1 MNDSIKMFI
10 ADEEVVSN
18 NDFTINEEMLSASS
32 TILNNCYPKSWEL
45 TKDYVSNFYYPK
57 DYSRFVLAQGEYEH
71 GNQEFAPLFTSGKN
85 IIDISNYFE
94 AYTSGNNGEIIYI
107 SGARSYW
114 VKVEPNKTYTFS
126 RDKGNRLMIL
136 GGNSEPKIGDH
147 LTVMVD
153 DGNSTATSKT
163 FVNGN
168 FTYIVI
174 YSSRDEANRASWIML
189 EEGNQATT
197 YEPYNQ
203 PNLSYE
209 TNVEKEWDT
218 FNVYG
223 RTYQATRSG
232 KNLYKLPDSTSINGI
247 TYTKNNDG
255 TFNISGTASADTE
268 IYTTLSLANSKLV
281 YGNTY
286 TFSINNLGG
295 AKYYVHSSNGASW
308 VKTQFYLTTTTT
320 QTRTFD
326 TSTATDVKFVIR
338 IDNGA
343 TVNGTNLKIQLE
355 AGSTATSWEPYGV
368 SPSPDYP
375 SELVSAGYQNIFIGK
390 DTYDETIN
398 SVDFAIKGTVLTIN
412 GSSSSSSQTN
422 IQKAAFITPYAVKP
436 NTVYTYKVFVLSGSV
451 SGTRFAM
458 NLRASATTS
467 GTGIQFN
474 TGNSLELINGTSGAT
489 FTSASNANYLTG
501 LQFIFSADINFNNLV
516 LGIQLEEAN
525 QAHSYIAY
533 GKYGIEITNT
543 GKNIFNIGNFGTIV
557 NSDMTISSNNNSSII
572 VNGTATAT
580 RNFWF
585 NNIAMDL
592 EAGTYYFS
600 LSDTDNNMT
609 YFLRQNGT
617 NIVSTKINTSF
628 TINQKTHID
637 QILIQITS
645 GLSWNNK
652 TINIQLERG
661 SQTTYEPYTSNTQLY
676 VLDEPLRQIGS
687 YKDKLYTDGRV
698 LYVKREV
705 GNIILKGTETWYH
718 FSVSQGHLFRV
729 NDIIPGVIQ
738 NNTIVPMCNYYH
750 AISYSNQPNRTNN
763 DIYISLGGQID
774 ILNNNYSNATDFKTW
789 LSTHNTEVNYVL
801 QTPTITPLGYIDLPS
816 SYEGQNNVS
825 IYTGLDTRTELWY
838 YWKNYDVLFAG
849 VVKNSGDISL
859 NPRHPHYCSL
869 QILDYKTFLSESNT
883 LDFVIANKTISE
895 AIEMVVNAVSGYGF
909 VVGNIDID
917 SANDIIGAYS
927 TLNKTAYD
935 VLQYLAEISG
945 SRWRA
950 RVIDSLTMAID
961 FYDPDTLPEAEDIEY
976 TKEYWEA
983 NNIVDMTFN
992 YGSRDYRNK
1001 QILLSNEVYGNINYE
1016 ETLISN
1022 GYGDTF
1028 TVQNNIGVLLNV
1040 IVDGAEKTIATIN
1053 DKQMGIDADFY
1064 YTPGKNII
1072 ESNGVYSAG
1081 TMIRATY
1088 QPLVKGRQ
1096 IVYNASEVERISNQ
1110 TQTEGVIARY
1120 ENRNDI
1126 LSSEELQKIAQTY
1139 IDYKGK
1145 PEVII
1150 KITTQD
1156 NDLYDIGEVVYFNA
1170 PIDDLKQNYMVK
1182 AKNIEYIII
1191 DKIIHLFYV
1200 YELTSSFN
1208 SEKAINYFD
1217 NQRNKASGNI
1227 AEGESIT
1234 RNIDIETEVGII
1246 WTDGS
1251 VSSTAITVD
1260 GDNILNSVLNS
1271 PFVE

>member
-1 MNDSIKMFI
+1 MNDKIKMFI
-10 ADEEVVSN
+10 ANEEVVSN

-71 GNQEFAPLFTSGKN
+71 GNQEFQPLEITGKNLFDAKSGTIGYVKNDGTIGNATDNYASDYIYLGQNVDFTISANQTMNNIGIAFFDNNKN
-85 IIDISNYFE
+85 IILPRKDNNNKQTVSSNTGNAYYIRFWVQKTGQTMSADLVISYQVQLE
-94 AYTSGNNGEIIYI
+94 
-107 SGARSYW
+107 
-114 VKVEPNKTYTFS
+114 
-126 RDKGNRLMIL
+126 L
-136 GGNSEPKIGDH
+136 G
-147 LTVMVD
+147 
-153 DGNSTATSKT
+153 STATS
-163 FVNGN
+163 
-168 FTYIVI
+168 
-174 YSSRDEANRASWIML
+174 
-189 EEGNQATT
+189 

-209 TNVEKEWDT
+209 TNVEKEWNN
-218 FNVYG
+218 FNIYG
-223 RTYQATRSG
+223 RTYQKTRNKSLYNGTCDKTINNVRNIVDLQYATMNGTSNGDGRLS
-232 KNLYKLPDSTSINGI
+232 YKLQTLKAG
-247 TYTKNNDG
+247 TYTLCCKY
-255 TFNISGTASADTE
+255 ISGTFSSSASYAYNIIRVWQGDTWTTFGNQINLNSTTNQEGYTTFTLDSDTE
-268 IYTTLSLANSKLV
+268 ISLGV
-281 YGNTY
+281 YVRVSDIYSN
-286 TFSINNLGG
+286 F
-295 AKYYVHSSNGASW
+295 KYAYQIISGSSADFN
-308 VKTQFYLTTTTT
+308 F
-320 QTRTFD
+320 
-326 TSTATDVKFVIR
+326 
-338 IDNGA
+338 
-343 TVNGTNLKIQLE
+343 
-355 AGSTATSWEPYGV
+355 EPYGV

-375 SELVSAGYQNIFIGK
+375 SELISVGYQNLLIEEYEQGSGVNNTTNRIRTKNLVKITKGK
-390 DTYDETIN
+390 KYTLTMFGDNASNYNYVINTSSTQSTLPFTNGYYDC
-398 SVDFAIKGTVLTIN
+398 
-412 GSSSSSSQTN
+412 
-422 IQKAAFITPYAVKP
+422 
-436 NTVYTYKVFVLSGSV
+436 
-451 SGTRFAM
+451 
-458 NLRASATTS
+458 
-467 GTGIQFN
+467 
-474 TGNSLELINGTSGAT
+474 GNSTVWQGAT
-489 FTSASNANYLTG
+489 PISFTATKDGWLVVVIKYPNDSTIAPIDFTNVKLMLTDDG
-501 LQFIFSADINFNNLV
+501 
-516 LGIQLEEAN
+516 N
-525 QAHSYIAY
+525 QEHSYITY
-533 GKYGIEITNT
+533 GKYGIEIKTT
-543 GKNIFNIGNFGTIV
+543 RKNLFNMGHFATIINNDV
-557 NSDMTISSNNNSSII
+557 SIASNNNSSII
-572 VNGTATAT
+572 VNGTAAAT

-585 NNIAMDL
+585 NNISMDL

-600 LSDTDNNMT
+600 LSYADNNMT

-617 NIVSTKINTSF
+617 NIVGTKVNTSF

-637 QILIQITS
+637 QILIQIAS
-645 GLSWNNK
+645 GLSLSNK

-676 VLDEPLRQIGS
+676 VLDEPLRQIGD

-698 LYVKREV
+698 LYVERNIAEKTLEGADYDSGGTTGTNAYFLGTKV
-705 GNIILKGTETWYH
+705 ECLDNSNIIIGMSNM
-718 FSVSQGHLFRV
+718 FAPVSFTNRANGL
-729 NDIIPGVIQ
+729 DVIYGQ
-738 NNTIVPMCNYYH
+738 NGKVVLRTANNTSINW
-750 AISYSNQPNRTNN
+750 SNGTNRYNWLEANN
-763 DIYISLGGQID
+763 PKI
-774 ILNNNYSNATDFKTW
+774 
-789 LSTHNTEVNYVL
+789 NYVL
-801 QTPTITPLGYIDLPS
+801 ATPTITPLGYIDLPS

-825 IYTGLDTRTELWY
+825 IYTGLDTRTEIYY

-961 FYDPDTLPEAEDIEY
+961 FYDPDTLPEADDIEY

-1120 ENRNDI
+1120 ESRNDI

-1145 PEVII
+1145 AEVII

-1182 AKNIEYIII
+1182 AKDIEYIII

-1251 VSSTAITVD
+1251 VSSTTITVD
-1260 GDNILNSVLNS
+1260 GDNVLNSVLNS

>member
-1 MNDSIKMFI
+1 MNDKIKMFI

-71 GNQEFAPLFTSGKN
+71 GNQEFQPLEITGKN
-85 IIDISNYFE
+85 LFSSEMELGTLSGSGEPVSASNAIRTKTF
-94 AYTSGNNGEIIYI
+94 IP
-107 SGARSYW
+107 
-114 VKVEPNKTYTFS
+114 VEPNTTYSLSNDKNYYIYVYEYDTNYTFVRFTGSQTSAYEGS
-126 RDKGNRLMIL
+126 RTLTTISTTKYIKVRTVGGRNENDLTSLWQLEKGN
-136 GGNSEPKIGDH
+136 
-147 LTVMVD
+147 V
-153 DGNSTATSKT
+153 
-163 FVNGN
+163 
-168 FTYIVI
+168 
-174 YSSRDEANRASWIML
+174 
-189 EEGNQATT
+189 ATT

-209 TNVEKEWDT
+209 TNVEKEINT
-218 FNVYG
+218 FNIYG
-223 RTYQATRSG
+223 RTYQETRSG
-232 KNLYKLPDSTSINGI
+232 KNLFDRTNYITNGAIVVDYDNGVRIINTTSSYTNKFAGFYIGGNELLNKTINIHLTMAKSADNICAYRLFMGNSSNSSISQVIGI
-247 TYTKNNDG
+247 GNDGNG
-255 TFNISGTASADTE
+255 TFNESI
-268 IYTTLSLANSKLV
+268 TLPSSFANNCT
-281 YGNTY
+281 G
-286 TFSINNLGG
+286 
-295 AKYYVHSSNGASW
+295 
-308 VKTQFYLTTTTT
+308 FYLILFSN
-320 QTRTFD
+320 R
-326 TSTATDVKFVIR
+326 
-338 IDNGA
+338 NGNSNNDLYA
-343 TVNGTNLKIQLE
+343 NFTNIQVEL
-355 AGSTATSWEPYGV
+355 GSSYTGFEPYGA

-375 SELVSAGYQNIFIGK
+375 SDLVSVGYQNLLEN
-390 DTYDETIN
+390 TAT
-398 SVDFAIKGTVLTIN
+398 TQTIN
-412 GSSSSSSQTN
+412 G
-422 IQKAAFITPYAVKP
+422 ITFTKNDDGTIIANGTATA
-436 NTVYTYKVFVLSGSV
+436 NTPLQIKLNFELKDGEKYRLSCTPGGGSISTYYTYINQWYSGDSHYSYDIGNGV
-451 SGTRFAM
+451 EFIY
-458 NLRASATTS
+458 NIASKS
-467 GTGIQFN
+467 SNRVQIQ
-474 TGNSLELINGTSGAT
+474 IANGTILN
-489 FTSASNANYLTG
+489 NA
-501 LQFIFSADINFNNLV
+501 IFKPIITK
-516 LGIQLEEAN
+516 GT
-525 QAHSYIAY
+525 QAHSYIPY
-533 GKYGIEITNT
+533 GKYGVEIVNI
-543 GKNIFNIGNFGTIV
+543 GKNLFNLTGITDPSNVASLSNGIITLTWSVAFDLDLKNAISNLDTTKTYTVSFKHKGTSLKVRNTSVSQENIIITGTD
-557 NSDMTISSNNNSSII
+557 NDYTLYNISINNISGFQFRFVRNETT
-572 VNGTATAT
+572 GTAYLKD
-580 RNFWF
+580 F
-585 NNIAMDL
+585 
-592 EAGTYYFS
+592 
-600 LSDTDNNMT
+600 
-609 YFLRQNGT
+609 
-617 NIVSTKINTSF
+617 
-628 TINQKTHID
+628 
-637 QILIQITS
+637 
-645 GLSWNNK
+645 
-652 TINIQLERG
+652 QLEEG
-661 SQTTYEPYTSNTQLY
+661 NQATTYEEYKNNTQLY
-676 VLDEPLRQIGS
+676 VLDEPLRQVGT

-698 LYVKREV
+698 LYVKREIGKVVLNGSENWSKSVNGGLTRYASQEIIDVAYSTSRAIISSNYFYYLSSGNEV
-705 GNIILKGTETWYH
+705 GAGFIYAQQFFAYPNQNITT
-718 FSVSQGHLFRV
+718 V
-729 NDIIPGVIQ
+729 D
-738 NNTIVPMCNYYH
+738 
-750 AISYSNQPNRTNN
+750 A
-763 DIYISLGGQID
+763 
-774 ILNNNYSNATDFKTW
+774 FKTW
-789 LSTHNTEVNYVL
+789 LSTHNTEVNYIL
-801 QTPTITPLGYIDLPS
+801 ATPTITPLGYIDLPI
-816 SYEGQNNVS
+816 SYEGINNTT
-825 IYTGLDTRTELWY
+825 IYTDLDTRTELWY

-883 LDFVIANKTISE
+883 LDFVIANKTVSE
-895 AIEMVVNAVSGYGF
+895 AIEMVVNAVKGYGF

-917 SANDIIGAYS
+917 SANDNIGAYS

-961 FYDPDTLPEAEDIEY
+961 FYDPDNLPQADDIEY

-1022 GYGDTF
+1022 GYGNTF
-1028 TVQNNIGVLLNV
+1028 TVQNNIGILLNV

-1120 ENRNDI
+1120 ESRNDI

-1145 PEVII
+1145 AEVII

-1182 AKNIEYIII
+1182 AKDIEYIII

-1227 AEGESIT
+1227 QEGDSIT
-1234 RNIDIETEVGII
+1234 RNIDIETQVGII
-1246 WTDGS
+1246 WIGGA
-1251 VSSTAITVD
+1251 VSSTTITVD
-1260 GDNILNSVLNS
+1260 GDNVLNSILNS

>member
-1 MNDSIKMFI
+1 MNDKIKMFI

-57 DYSRFVLAQGEYEH
+57 DYSRFVLAQGEYLH
-71 GNQEFAPLFTSGKN
+71 GNQEFAPLEITGKN
-85 IIDISNYFE
+85 LFNLDVATIKPLNTGGTWAGNVYSFHNITMTFNSDNTITVNGTTNLADSYYLTPYFTLPAGTYSFTDNVAGE
-94 AYTSGNNGEIIYI
+94 NTNTYFTYLDGANKSSYDTNHSFTLSSDTSCRIRIVIRNAQTLNNVVFKIQLE
-107 SGARSYW
+107 
-114 VKVEPNKTYTFS
+114 
-126 RDKGNRLMIL
+126 KG
-136 GGNSEPKIGDH
+136 SQ
-147 LTVMVD
+147 
-153 DGNSTATSKT
+153 ATS
-163 FVNGN
+163 FES
-168 FTYIVI
+168 Y
-174 YSSRDEANRASWIML
+174 Y
-189 EEGNQATT
+189 
-197 YEPYNQ
+197 Q

-209 TNVEKEWDT
+209 TNVEKEINT
-218 FNVYG
+218 FNIYG
-223 RTYQATRSG
+223 RTYQENNLAITNWEQGSGVDNNTQYRIRSKEIFRVRKG
-232 KNLYKLPDSTSINGI
+232 IVYKLTWSGTNASSYQMIINSSLDRTSYPFTTPIEVCGNSVSWSATSPI
-247 TYTKNNDG
+247 QFTATNDG
-255 TFNISGTASADTE
+255 YMGVIVS
-268 IYTTLSLANSKLV
+268 YK
-281 YGNTY
+281 
-286 TFSINNLGG
+286 
-295 AKYYVHSSNGASW
+295 NGAPISPSDMSN
-308 VKTQFYLTTTTT
+308 LTIT
-320 QTRTFD
+320 
-326 TSTATDVKFVIR
+326 
-338 IDNGA
+338 
-343 TVNGTNLKIQLE
+343 LE
-355 AGSTATSWEPYGV
+355 NFM
-368 SPSPDYP
+368 PSPDYP
-375 SELVSAGYQNIFIGK
+375 SELVSVGYQNIFTGK
-390 DTYDETIN
+390 DSYSETVYGLDI
-398 SVDFAIKGTVLTIN
+398 AIKGTVLTIN
-412 GSSSSSSQTN
+412 GSSTSSSQTN

-474 TGNSLELINGTSGAT
+474 TGNSLELIDGTSGAT

-501 LQFIFSADINFNNLV
+501 LQFIFSANASFNRLV
-516 LGIQLEEAN
+516 LGIQLEEASK
-525 QAHSYIAY
+525 AHSYIPY
-533 GKYGIEITNT
+533 GKYGIEVKAQ
-543 GKNIFNIGNFGTIV
+543 GKNLCTQE
-557 NSDMTISSNNNSSII
+557 T
-572 VNGTATAT
+572 
-580 RNFWF
+580 
-585 NNIAMDL
+585 NNIVIATL
-592 EAGTYYFS
+592 EAGTYTFS
-600 LSDTDNNMT
+600 LLSSISGGYNLKKDNSSGT
-609 YFLRQNGT
+609 TIISGYISSSSSRQAVT
-617 NIVSTKINTSF
+617 F
-628 TINQKTHID
+628 TINETTNIFVNGYSNTTGYTFANG
-637 QILIQITS
+637 TS
-645 GLSWNNK
+645 DW
-652 TINIQLERG
+652 QLEKG
-661 SQTTYEPYTSNTQLY
+661 NQATTYEPYTSNTQLY
-676 VLDEPLRQIGS
+676 VLDEPLRAVGT

-698 LYVKREV
+698 LYVKREIGKV
-705 GNIILKGTETWYH
+705 VLNGSEDGWAWADTRRYTVP
-718 FSVSQGHLFRV
+718 VSNLGQLAGMSNYFRYF
-729 NDIIPGVIQ
+729 Q
-738 NNTIVPMCNYYH
+738 
-750 AISYSNQPNRTNN
+750 
-763 DIYISLGGQID
+763 YISHASTPTGTFD
-774 ILNNNYSNATDFKTW
+774 ISQNKLTIGFVDKDISSLNNFKTW

-801 QTPTITPLGYIDLPS
+801 ATPTITPLGYIDLPI
-816 SYEGQNNVS
+816 SYEGINYTT
-825 IYTGLDTRTELWY
+825 IYTGLDARTELWY

-869 QILDYKTFLSESNT
+869 QILDYKTFLSESDT
-883 LDFVIANKTISE
+883 LDFVISQKSIEE
-895 AIEMVVNAVSGYGF
+895 AIALVVNAVSSYGF
-909 VVGNIDID
+909 VVGDINITQG
-917 SANDIIGAYS
+917 SDIIGAYS

-961 FYDPDTLPEAEDIEY
+961 FYDPDTLPEADDIEY
-976 TKEYWEA
+976 TKQYWED

-1028 TVQNNIGVLLNV
+1028 TVQNNIGVLLTV

-1096 IVYNASEVERISNQ
+1096 IVYNASEVERISDQ

-1120 ENRNDI
+1120 ESRNDI

-1145 PEVII
+1145 AEVII

-1182 AKNIEYIII
+1182 AKDIEYIII

-1251 VSSTAITVD
+1251 VSSTTITVD
-1260 GDNILNSVLNS
+1260 GDNVLNSVLNS

>member
-1 MNDSIKMFI
+1 MNDKIKMFI

-71 GNQEFAPLFTSGKN
+71 GNQEFQPLEITGKN
-85 IIDISNYFE
+85 LFNLTGIADPSNIAYLSNGIITLTWSSAFDLDLKNAISNLD
-94 AYTSGNNGEIIYI
+94 TT
-107 SGARSYW
+107 
-114 VKVEPNKTYTFS
+114 KTYTVSFKH
-126 RDKGNRLMIL
+126 KGTSLKVRNTSVSQENIIITGTDNDYTLYSVSINNISSFQFRFVRNETT
-136 GGNSEPKIGDH
+136 G
-147 LTVMVD
+147 
-153 DGNSTATSKT
+153 TAYLKD
-163 FVNGN
+163 FQ
-168 FTYIVI
+168 
-174 YSSRDEANRASWIML
+174 L

-209 TNVEKEWDT
+209 TNVEKEINT
-218 FNVYG
+218 FNIYG
-223 RTYQATRSG
+223 RTYQET
-232 KNLYKLPDSTSINGI
+232 STSP
-247 TYTKNNDG
+247 
-255 TFNISGTASADTE
+255 AM
-268 IYTTLSLANSKLV
+268 
-281 YGNTY
+281 
-286 TFSINNLGG
+286 
-295 AKYYVHSSNGASW
+295 
-308 VKTQFYLTTTTT
+308 
-320 QTRTFD
+320 
-326 TSTATDVKFVIR
+326 
-338 IDNGA
+338 
-343 TVNGTNLKIQLE
+343 
-355 AGSTATSWEPYGV
+355 
-368 SPSPDYP
+368 PSPDYP
-375 SELVSAGYQNIFIGK
+375 SELVSVGYQNLYEGSQDFSGTWNNSSYWETDSQYYKGLVVKKRKTYWQGLYKEINVEENEKYTFSVFLKSDSARAITIYTQGGTGTCSPSSANFTSTTDWK
-390 DTYDETIN
+390 LYSLTFTATTGGTVRLRIENTTASDTNYTYICGYQL
-398 SVDFAIKGTVLTIN
+398 IKGTQI
-412 GSSSSSSQTN
+412 
-422 IQKAAFITPYAVKP
+422 
-436 NTVYTYKVFVLSGSV
+436 
-451 SGTRFAM
+451 
-458 NLRASATTS
+458 
-467 GTGIQFN
+467 
-474 TGNSLELINGTSGAT
+474 
-489 FTSASNANYLTG
+489 
-501 LQFIFSADINFNNLV
+501 
-516 LGIQLEEAN
+516 
-525 QAHSYIAY
+525 HSYIPY

-543 GKNIFNIGNFGTIV
+543 GI
-557 NSDMTISSNNNSSII
+557 
-572 VNGTATAT
+572 
-580 RNFWF
+580 
-585 NNIAMDL
+585 
-592 EAGTYYFS
+592 TY
-600 LSDTDNNMT
+600 D
-609 YFLRQNGT
+609 
-617 NIVSTKINTSF
+617 
-628 TINQKTHID
+628 
-637 QILIQITS
+637 
-645 GLSWNNK
+645 
-652 TINIQLERG
+652 
-661 SQTTYEPYTSNTQLY
+661 PYKSNTQLY

-705 GNIILKGTETWYH
+705 GNFKMTDISSNINSVTTYQGNFNSTNGIISLRLSKNYFET
-718 FSVSQGHLFRV
+718 LNIV
-729 NDIIPGVIQ
+729 NSNQITVGMSNTFTASSTSLW
-738 NNTIVPMCNYYH
+738 NNTNQLGRFGYTDGLLFGVHYTQLGLTEWAVWP
-750 AISYSNQPNRTNN
+750 SNLTTR
-763 DIYISLGGQID
+763 
-774 ILNNNYSNATDFKTW
+774 LNEHFGD
-789 LSTHNTEVNYVL
+789 TEFYL
-801 QTPTITPLGYIDLPS
+801 PLATPTITPLGYIDLPS

-825 IYTGLDTRTELWY
+825 IYTGLNTRTEIYY

-883 LDFVIANKTISE
+883 LDFVIANKTIKE
-895 AIEMVVNAVSGYGF
+895 AIEMVVNAVKGYGF

-917 SANDIIGAYS
+917 SANDNIGAYS

-961 FYDPDTLPEAEDIEY
+961 FYDPDTLPEADDIEY
-976 TKEYWEA
+976 TKQYWED

-1028 TVQNNIGVLLNV
+1028 TVQNNIGVLLTV
-1040 IVDGAEKTIATIN
+1040 IVDGTEKTIATIN

-1096 IVYNASEVERISNQ
+1096 IVYNASEVERISDQ

-1120 ENRNDI
+1120 ETRNDI

-1145 PEVII
+1145 AEVII

-1182 AKNIEYIII
+1182 AKDIEYIII

-1251 VSSTAITVD
+1251 VSSTTITVD
-1260 GDNILNSVLNS
+1260 GDNVLNSVLNS